1 LILLTGATGYIGS
14 HTWVELLQLGPEVI
28 GIDNLINSNIKVLE
42 RIEKITG
49 VRPNFHQVNVTDSIQ
64 INKIFQ
70 ENKIEAVM
78 HFAGLKSVRESVDQP
93 LKYYEN
99 NVGGLIS
106 LLEAMPTSG
115 CKYFIFSSS
124 ATVYHPEN
132 AIPYKENMSKG
143 AANPY
148 GRTKWM
154 CEQILT
160 DYQIAH
166 PDISVALL
174 RYFNPVGAHPSGL
187 IGESPTGIPNNLMPY
202 INSVAVGKN
211 KYLNIYGHD
220 WDTADGTCIR
230 DYIHVLDL
238 ANGHIQAL
246 EYLYKNNSS
255 ISVNLGTGSGVSV
268 LEFVKAFEQ
277 ATGQTIPYRFAPRRE
292 GDIAAYFADAS
303 LAKNLLS
310 WEAKLDLKAMCLDS
324 WNWQK
329 QNPKGY

>member
-1 LILLTGATGYIGS
+1 MILLTGATGYIGS
-14 HTWVELLQLGPEVI
+14 HTWVELLQHGYEVI

-49 VRPNFHQVNVTDSIQ
+49 VRPNFHHVDVTDSIQ
-64 INKIFQ
+64 IHKIFQ
-70 ENKIEAVM
+70 DNKIEAVM
-78 HFAGLKSVRESVDQP
+78 HFAGLKSVKESVDKP
-93 LKYYEN
+93 LAYYLN
-99 NVGGLIS
+99 NVGGLMT
-106 LLEAMPTSG
+106 LLEVMPTSQ

-132 AIPYKENMSKG
+132 PIPYQENMSKG

-166 PDISVALL
+166 ADISVASL

-187 IGESPTGIPNNLMPY
+187 IGESPSGIPNNLMPY
-202 INSVAVGKN
+202 ISSVAVGKN
-211 KYLNIYGHD
+211 DYLNIYGND
-220 WDTADGTCIR
+220 WNTADGTCIR

-238 ANGHIQAL
+238 AKGHIQAL
-246 EYLYKNNSS
+246 EYLYKNNSP
-255 ISVNLGTGSGVSV
+255 ITVNLGTGNGVSV
-268 LEFVKAFEQ
+268 LEFVKTFEQ
-277 ATGQTIPYRFAPRRE
+277 VTSQTIPYRFAPRRE

-303 LAKNLLS
+303 LAKALLS
-310 WEAKLDLKAMCLDS
+310 WEAKLDLKAICLDS

-329 QNPKGY
+329 QNPNGY

>member
-1 LILLTGATGYIGS
+1 MILLTGATGYIGS